1 MKNSL
6 VSLLLPAFG
15 LALMLG
21 GSSRPA
27 GAAVQYRES
36 DFNFV
41 RIEMQGESNDDRHK
55 GVLEIPSG
63 ALPAPAGGKQTK
75 TFQDV
80 KCSDIVVSVVMADG
94 SVLPAKYDPDARG
107 GCRYSFLLA
116 RQAPGR
122 VKVRFPWLPGGGDW
136 SADSPPLTLLPHG
149 TVDGSMSASQGKLT
163 FKWSQVAGPLT

>member
-1 MKNSL
+1 MKKVL
-6 VSLLLPAFG
+6 ISLLSPVLG
-15 LALMLG
+15 LVLLLG

-41 RIEMQGESNDDRHK
+41 RIEMQGESNDDKHK
-55 GVLEIPSG
+55 GVLEIPTV
-63 ALPAPAGGKQTK
+63 AQPVANRKTTK

-80 KCSDIVVSVVMADG
+80 KCSDIVVSVAMADG

-116 RQAPGR
+116 RQGPGR
-122 VKVRFPWLPGGGDW
+122 VKVRFPWLPGRGDW
-136 SADSPPLTLLPHG
+136 SVDSPPLTLLPHG
-149 TVDGSMSASQGKLT
+149 TVDGSASASQGKLT